1 MKSFLLKMF
10 FSFIIGGILSY
21 IAIYVAEHYICGRA
35 ANISGFDLRKPVE
48 FILVFS
54 TNMFFSLFAFKS
66 FDEILEATRSEEI
79 IFNPP
84 KKEEVYTLY
93 EEVKRNK

>member
-10 FSFIIGGILSY
+10 FSFIVGGILSY
-21 IAIYVAEHYICGRA
+21 IAIYVAEYYICSGA
-35 ANISGFDLRKPVE
+35 VNNSGFNLRKPVE

-54 TNMFFSLFAFKS
+54 VNMFFTLFAFKS
-66 FDEILEATRSEEI
+66 FDEILEATRSEEV

-93 EEVKRNK
+93 EEVKRD

>member
-1 MKSFLLKMF
+1 MKNFLLKMF
-10 FSFIIGGILSY
+10 CSFVVGGILSY

-35 ANISGFDLRKPVE
+35 VNNSGFNLRKPVE
-48 FILVFS
+48 FMLVFS
-54 TNMFFSLFAFKS
+54 VNMFFTLFAFKS
-66 FDEILEATRSEEI
+66 FDEILEATKSEEV

-93 EEVKRNK
+93 EEIKRD